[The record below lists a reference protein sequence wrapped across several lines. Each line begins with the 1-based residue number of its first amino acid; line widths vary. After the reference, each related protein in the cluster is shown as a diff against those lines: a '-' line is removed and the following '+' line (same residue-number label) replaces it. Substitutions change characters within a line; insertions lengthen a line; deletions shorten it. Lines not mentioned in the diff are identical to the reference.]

1 MFPNQGHISQDT
13 SKQRPAP
20 HQITN
25 NRGVDEWKEK
35 KNRYAPP
42 KLTPIGS
49 SSSRLSTVSISIN
62 KSIII
67 LMTS

>member
-13 SKQRPAP
+13 SKQKPAP
-20 HQITN
+20 HQMTN

-42 KLTPIGS
+42 KLTPIGP
-49 SSSRLSTVSISIN
+49 SSSRLPTVSISVN
-62 KSIII
+62 RLIII
-67 LMTS
+67 LLVT